1 MQQNLNN
8 PIQARQT
15 FHQMFQ
21 LMEVPM
27 LLINAQGLVESF
39 NNQFV
44 LQFYNGIIEQGKT
57 HVETIFDMPDSELT
71 QLNQHLTKHQSIG
84 RMNVKSRVK
93 LFSNQH
99 FELILTPI
107 FLSNAT
113 YHLGQLTQTNAPHDV
128 ADPNITDFQLL
139 AENSNDLLCLLDK
152 NGFFVYT
159 SPSIT
164 HMLGYHHDELIGLQP
179 MSFIHPEDHNRIEHN
194 HLLLRKKGTTP
205 PINYRFRHK
214 NGHDVWVE
222 TSMQIAEVTALNPM
236 RIIAITRDISDR
248 MNAWKAQLSAEEAL
262 LASELRYRIL
272 TEVTNEGIVIHRNGI
287 MTDINPAMQNMMG
300 VQVEDYRGRSI
311 LDFIHPDSKEMVG
324 TQIQS
329 NYTGTYQITILRNNG
344 SSFEAEL
351 MVKNLTIN
359 DDNYRVVTVSDITS
373 RIKSEKQIRESE
385 ERFRGIFDNAITGI
399 AFADAKG
406 RVLLSNSA
414 FNDTLG
420 YRADEI
426 NGMMLCN
433 MVLCEQQGT
442 CTHSLIDCLR
452 DGQSAKYVEK
462 ILIKKDGAIAW
473 VNLSVSMI
481 PATERTPTYLVAV
494 IQDITAKK
502 KNELDLIE
510 ALDYNRTINQTSPV
524 GIITTNAKGNITF
537 ANHKAEHMLGL
548 IRHTKTSNHYQ
559 SPDWQLQSKDGAPLN
574 DELLPYTQVKNTQ
587 QPVHAI
593 EVAIQWNNNKRRY
606 LSVNAAPIMRE
617 GEFTGMIATIEDI
630 SEKIKNEQAL
640 LQTNDKLSE
649 LNATKDKFFSI
660 IAHDLRNPLANLF
673 SLTDLLHRNYSQY
686 DQGTTT
692 ELIQLLYENSS
703 RTFTLLENLLTWS
716 RSQTNKITFTP
727 VSISLHHLVD
737 DTIQLL
743 SSGVI
748 QKNIALINGCDRK
761 IEVLADQV
769 MLSSVLRNLV
779 TNAVK
784 FSHPGS
790 AVEIESQLINN
801 QKGMVQLSVTDHGTG
816 MSDEVKNNLFKI
828 GHQASH
834 PGTQGEQGTGLGLLL
849 CKEFIEKHG
858 GQLWVESTPDEGSC
872 FYATI
877 PLVLHKEQHS
887 LDIQGPV
894 QVHNPN
900 KNC

>member
-1 MQQNLNN
+1 MMQQNLNN
-8 PIQARQT
+8 PLQARQT

-27 LLINAQGLVESF
+27 LLINGNGVVECF

-57 HVETIFDMPDSELT
+57 PVETILNLPESELV
-71 QLNQHLTKHQSIG
+71 QLKRHLTNVRSIG

-93 LFSNQH
+93 GFSNQH
-99 FELILTPI
+99 FELLLTPI
-107 FLSNAT
+107 SLCNTT
-113 YHLGQLTQTNAPHDV
+113 YHLGQLTQSNSPVEV
-128 ADPNITDFQLL
+128 ATPNITEFQLL

-152 NGFFVYT
+152 KGVFVYT
-159 SPSIT
+159 SPSIST
-164 HMLGYHHDELIGLQP
+164 MLGYHHNELTGVHPIT
-179 MSFIHPEDHNRIEHN
+179 MIHPDDTHRMEQN
-194 HLLLRKKGTTP
+194 HRLLHKNGSTP

-214 NGHDVWVE
+214 DGHDVWVE
-222 TSMQIAEVTALNPM
+222 TSMQIAEATPLNPM
-236 RIIAITRDISDR
+236 RIIATTRDISDR
-248 MNAWKAQLSAEEAL
+248 MAAWKAQLAAEEAL

-287 MTDINPAMQNMMG
+287 MTDINPAMQSMMG

-311 LDFIHPDSKEMVG
+311 LDFIHPDSKELVAK
-324 TQIQS
+324 QIQS
-329 NYTGTYQITILRNNG
+329 NYTGIYQITILRNNG
-344 SSFEAEL
+344 TSFEAEL
-351 MVKNLTIN
+351 MVKTLTIN
-359 DDNYRVVTVSDITS
+359 DETYRVVTVNDISD
-373 RIKSEKQIRESE
+373 RIKREKQIRESE

-399 AFADAKG
+399 AFADEKG
-406 RVLLSNSA
+406 RVLLSNNA
-414 FNDTLG
+414 FNSTLG
-420 YRADEI
+420 YSADEI

-442 CTHSLIDCLR
+442 CAHSLIDCLR

-462 ILIKKDGAIAW
+462 ILIKKSGAIAW

-481 PATERTPTYLVAV
+481 PATERTPSYMVAV
-494 IQDITAKK
+494 IQDITTKK
-502 KNELDLIE
+502 KSELDLIE

-524 GIITTNAKGNITF
+524 GIITTNAQGNITF

-548 IRHTKTSNHYQ
+548 TRSAKMPNQYQ
-559 SPDWQLQSKDGAPLN
+559 TPHWHLQTNEGAPYG
-574 DELLPYTQVKNTQ
+574 DELLPYTQVKNTH

-593 EVAIQWNNNKRRY
+593 EIAIQWNNHKRTY
-606 LSVNAAPIMRE
+606 LSVNAAPILRD
-617 GEFTGMIATIEDI
+617 GKFTGMIATIEDI

-640 LQTNDKLSE
+640 LQSNDKLKE

-673 SLTDLLHRNYSQY
+673 SLTDLLHRNYKEY
-686 DQGTTT
+686 DQSTTT
-692 ELIQLLYENSS
+692 ELIQLLYDNSS

-716 RSQTNKITFTP
+716 RSQTNAITFTP
-727 VSISLHHLVD
+727 TSLSLHHLVD
-737 DTIQLL
+737 DTIMLL

-748 QKNIALINGCDRK
+748 QKNIALINGCDK
-761 IEVLADQV
+761 KLEVMADQV
-769 MLSSVLRNLV
+769 MLSSVLRNLI

-790 AVEIESQLINN
+790 SVEIETHLINN
-801 QKGMVQLSVTDHGTG
+801 PKGMVQLSITDHGTG
-816 MSDEVKNNLFKI
+816 MSDDVKHNLFKM
-828 GHQASH
+828 GRQASH

-877 PLVLHKEQHS
+877 PVAQPETSHS
-887 LDIQGPV
+887 LDTQG
-894 QVHNPN
+894 QNQIHNRN
-900 KNC
+900 